1 MAIGSYGIVRP
12 ADVSPDDVDI
22 FYHYVSGRTTTA
34 PVTLKKLTSISVLTP
49 VYHNTDTSSDG
60 GPYKAIENVEILG
73 GMYNLKLS
81 ADDFTDLGIYTLHI
95 RPKQIRTTITDC
107 GVLASLPSVRGVVID
122 LSNVPSGDRN
132 KFTPQGLVGYRIE
145 YINSLTNQNI
155 PNFYKVVTSSFYCTP
170 VTANLSSSTQK
181 SVRYQYSE
189 NASNLMF
196 LTITP
201 SSAPSN
207 KPNTIPFIG
216 SPAQKII
223 LTNTYF
229 NPTTIE
235 VEMVEHDSSTLAHA
249 LYGNQSKD
257 IANGVYTIYDNNNNN
272 SIYKQYN
279 LFEIKD
285 DLNESLFE
293 IREERPD
300 IDESQDF
307 DTITNV

>member
-49 VYHNTDTSSDG
+49 VYHNSGTTNDNQ
-60 GPYKAIENVEILG
+60 AQNVEILG

-81 ADDFTDLGIYTLHI
+81 ADDFSDLGIYTLHI

-122 LSNVPSGDRN
+122 LSNVPSADRN

-145 YINSLTNQNI
+145 YINSLTNQKI

-293 IREERPD
+293 VREERTD